1 MKRRDLLKVAAGAA
15 AAAAFP
21 APSIAQGAWPAKNR
35 TVKVVVPWPP
45 GAANDALGRI
55 VAQRIR
61 DKFGVTVVVENQ
73 SGSSGLIGTKA
84 VIAAEP
90 DGYTLLAS
98 AFNTIVM
105 PQVLKAA
112 DFDPETDLEVVA
124 RTAVAPLVCVM
135 TADRPE
141 RTLADVMAAAK
152 AEPTKWNFAIA
163 SLGAAGHLATIDLLH
178 RSGCAI
184 PMVSYRGTQPAL
196 LDVMTGAVQL
206 LIDASFA
213 LLPAAKDGTKVR
225 ALGIAEAK
233 RSVLA
238 PDIPTIAEQG
248 LPGFEHQSWYG
259 VWAPKGTPREIQ
271 ATLNTLVQETMR
283 DPAVAGKLNETL
295 LVPITETIDQTKAF
309 IHQEIVHARELL
321 QSVNFEPT

>member
-1 MKRRDLLKVAAGAA
+1 MRRRELIKAAAGAA
-15 AAAAFP
+15 VYAMAAP
-21 APSIAQGAWPAKNR
+21 AVAQAAWPAKNKV
-35 TVKVVVPWPP
+35 VKVIVPWPP

-55 VAQRIR
+55 VAQSIR

-73 SGSSGLIGTKA
+73 SGGSGLIGTKA

-90 DGYTLLAS
+90 DGYILLAS
-98 AFNTIVM
+98 AFNTVVM

-112 DFDPETDLEVVA
+112 EFDPETDLEVVA

-135 TADRPE
+135 TGDRPR
-141 RTLADVMAAAK
+141 RTLAEVMAAAK
-152 AEPTKWNFAIA
+152 AEPTEWNFAIA
-163 SLGAAGHLATIDLLH
+163 ALGAAGHLATIDLLH

-184 PMVSYRGTQPAL
+184 PMIGYRGTQPAL

-206 LIDASFA
+206 LFDASFA

-233 RSVLA
+233 RSILA
-238 PDIPTIAEQG
+238 PNIPTIAEQG

-259 VWAPKGTPREIQ
+259 VWVPKGTPHNVQITIN
-271 ATLNTLVQETMR
+271 ALVQETMS
-283 DPAVAGKLNETL
+283 DPGVAAKLTETL
-295 LVPITETIDQTKAF
+295 LVPVAEDIDQTKTF
-309 IHQEIVHARELL
+309 IRREIARSRELL
-321 QSVNFEPT
+321 QSVNFQPT